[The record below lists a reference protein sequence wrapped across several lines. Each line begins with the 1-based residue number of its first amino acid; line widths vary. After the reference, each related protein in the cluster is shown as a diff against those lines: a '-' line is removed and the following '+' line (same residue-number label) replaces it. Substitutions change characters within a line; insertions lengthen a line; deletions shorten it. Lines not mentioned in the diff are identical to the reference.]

1 MYLSAEYAHLYRY
14 IKTIYIK
21 DTQRT
26 ADINTHKV
34 KVAKVYFFLSL
45 SLHSSFTAFVYRLH
59 PPLLSFK
66 SVASL
71 ESSNTSM
78 WHSKGPYKRCLCV
91 RHKNVPSNHFHSE
104 RRGCERKKRAKERG
118 LKQRSVCFLR
128 TMFNQILLRAA
139 FPKRSVCLKEP
150 AFESCTWPCFS
161 DVCQRVMR
169 WRLSTNREEEGC
181 CLTLFSL
188 QTISYHFFLIYQVC
202 RIFWDRLLLTASE
215 QDSAL
220 TADFSMYFDVKD
232 RHCGVHFYKH
242 RGNLYSS
249 ESSKRVLSYVSFR

>member
-1 MYLSAEYAHLYRY
+1 MRE
-14 IKTIYIK
+14 
-21 DTQRT
+21 
-26 ADINTHKV
+26 
-34 KVAKVYFFLSL
+34 
-45 SLHSSFTAFVYRLH
+45 
-59 PPLLSFK
+59 
-66 SVASL
+66 
-71 ESSNTSM
+71 
-78 WHSKGPYKRCLCV
+78 
-91 RHKNVPSNHFHSE
+91 
-104 RRGCERKKRAKERG
+104 KKRAKERG

-150 AFESCTWPCFS
+150 AFESCTWPCFLTYVS
-161 DVCQRVMR
+161 VWCADV
-169 WRLSTNREEEGC
+169 WA
-181 CLTLFSL
+181 
-188 QTISYHFFLIYQVC
+188 QTERKRGVVWLCSHFKLYHIIFFIYQVC

-220 TADFSMYFDVKD
+220 TADFSMYFDVND